1 MLITFLYS
9 ENGIEIIV
17 FTIPII
23 GLSYCTQ
30 GGYWRMLYLGLLQ
43 SSIGICINY
52 SNKRKQIKLTKK
64 DMHEA

>member
-9 ENGIEIIV
+9 ENGIEIIL
-17 FTIPII
+17 FKIFRI
-23 GLSYCTQ
+23 GLSYDTKE
-30 GGYWRMLYLGLLQ
+30 GYWSMLYLGLLKI
-43 SSIGICINY
+43 SIGICINY